1 MYMDVLA
8 SRRRAV
14 LTLILS
20 APLGCLSLKNQG
32 LLGRRCSLPVLSMC
46 WKEDVFSPKSESELI
61 VRSSADGKLVEFGHT
76 PVLTLSTNRW
86 MRPPAGSPEFYP
98 EQHNNH

>member
-1 MYMDVLA
+1 
-8 SRRRAV
+8 
-14 LTLILS
+14 
-20 APLGCLSLKNQG
+20 

-76 PVLTLSTNRW
+76 PVFDTFHKSLDEATRWLTRILS
-86 MRPPAGSPEFYP
+86 
-98 EQHNNH
+98 